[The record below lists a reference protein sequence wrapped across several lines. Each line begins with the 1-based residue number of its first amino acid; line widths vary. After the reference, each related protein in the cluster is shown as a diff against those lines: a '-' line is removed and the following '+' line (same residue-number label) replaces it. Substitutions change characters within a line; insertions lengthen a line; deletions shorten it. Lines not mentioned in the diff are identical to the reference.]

1 MLIFHFLQIVPQIL
15 KHWAIIRIL
24 FPAVLHYLVT
34 RIEKKKTCAMVLRN
48 LKGTSQYTLR
58 SYISTKVGIPYA
70 YKVEECSGQ

>member
-24 FPAVLHYLVT
+24 LPAVLHYLVT
-34 RIEKKKTCAMVLRN
+34 RIEKKTCAMVLRN
-48 LKGTSQYTLR
+48 LKSTSQYILH

-70 YKVEECSGQ
+70 